1 VRIGI
6 VPQTRSPIGQG
17 GGGKQNK
24 GIKNMNKAIINSNSV
39 EIKPNRTAKSGRAL
53 KAVFGRWEGSALVTD
68 RGALASRKDYGA
80 VQGFKGAQLTTEYA
94 KAQSEFNTLG
104 QAALSAEVA
113 EVASGRREMKKIF
126 VDPKNGRVTL
136 ITAPADK
143 AVKVVEA
150 LKGLPQEV
158 QDKVLA
164 ALKMA

>member
-1 VRIGI
+1 M
-6 VPQTRSPIGQG
+6 S
-17 GGGKQNK
+17 
-24 GIKNMNKAIINSNSV
+24 NMEIAKKHFTNNEILALGRAV
-39 EIKPNRTAKSGRAL
+39 ETDHPLVTIKPNRTAKSGRTL
-53 KAVFGRWEGSALVTD
+53 KAVFGRWEGSALITD

-104 QAALSAEVA
+104 EATLAKEQS